1 MYGEGREADWRNL
14 NLANWES
21 RVPLHIGPDGYDRG
35 SFDDP
40 GFLSAEVRYDLPKL
54 GRLDGLDIVHLQCHI
69 GADTVSLSRLGPRS
83 TVGLDFPRLRCEPLG
98 NSLCA
103 RADIAFIEADVHGAV
118 QALGADR
125 FDLVYTGIGA
135 LCWIPRIGRWADVV
149 AGLLR
154 PGGRLFMRE
163 YHPVLWSLSDPRSDG
178 LLVVEYPYF
187 ETDGTL
193 FIEHDTYAG
202 TGAVASPRIIHFNH
216 GLGEIFTALTDAGLT
231 VTTLEEHREAP
242 WNPLGQA
249 MIPSPDFD
257 GEFILAN
264 DRDRIPLTYTVEAAK
279 R

>member
-1 MYGEGREADWRNL
+1 MDVGRRPVSADWRNL

-21 RVPLHIGPDGYDRG
+21 RVGLHTGPDASRVFVWG
-35 SFDDP
+35 S
-40 GFLSAEVRYDLPKL
+40 AYDLPKL
-54 GRLDGLDIVHLQCHI
+54 GRLDGLDILHLQCHI
-69 GADTVSLSRLGPRS
+69 GTDTVSLSPLGPRS
-83 TVGLDFPRLRCEPLG
+83 TVGLDFSPAALRAARELAG
-98 NSLCA
+98 RA
-103 RADIAFIEADVHGAV
+103 RADIGFVEADVYDALQV
-118 QALGADR
+118 LGADR

-135 LCWIPRIGRWADVV
+135 LCWIPSIGRWADVV

-163 YHPVLWSLSDPRSDG
+163 GHPVLWSLSDPRPDG

-231 VTTLEEHREAP
+231 VTTLEEHREVP